1 MSETVN
7 NRSRQ
12 PIIPQPETTAGKIG
26 CGIALFFWF
35 ALLMLP
41 CGMVWLASGGEV
53 FIGQDVPDA
62 SEHPRFQLRLIAD
75 ADNTGLQMTRSGVAS
90 QSDGELCL
98 QTQVSYLLW
107 NQDDDGDQGVIYC
120 DCYERPSGES
130 ESPWTLTTTET
141 GACS

>member
-1 MSETVN
+1 MSETSD

-12 PIIPQPETTAGKIG
+12 PIIPQPQTLPGKIG

-53 FIGQDVPDA
+53 VIGQNVPDA

-75 ADNTGLQMTRSGVAS
+75 ADNTGLQITRSGVAS
-90 QSDGELCL
+90 QSESALCL

-107 NQDDDGDQGVIYC
+107 NRDDDSDQGVIYC
-120 DCYERPSGES
+120 DCYERASADTD
-130 ESPWTLTTTET
+130 WTLTTTET